1 MSDWVVQAAAFA
13 RAQLLSAVEQAF
25 GQFDQVLADHAP
37 KETKKED
44 APRVRMLP
52 GEQGNV
58 GEAEIEDL
66 LRRALGCFMAVRNVS
81 KVGQGH
87 ELDLELVSR
96 DGTIRIRI
104 DVKNSYNTYL
114 PEAEITRFYND
125 VDGMKPP
132 VTAGILFMRPGLR
145 TADTSMRLVEKR
157 NQTVVY
163 QIGWWATD
171 LLIETIHE
179 IIVNEKMKQRTDAVT
194 VTGEKQINEAFR
206 HMSQLVSFQNKLAAK
221 TLETAEEWKSV
232 GAELNRTTA
241 EKLRAAHTLNPNAI
255 TAQTLR
261 DFEQH
266 IPKRKR
272 GGKPNVSSFFLNPDD
287 DAPPSKRPKTNHLD
301 NQK

>member
-1 MSDWVVQAAAFA
+1 MSWDNLAQAAAFA
-13 RAQLLSAVEQAF
+13 KAQVFAAVEQAF
-25 GQFDQVLADHAP
+25 GQINQALVEHAKVDTKVDGSVPPP
-37 KETKKED
+37 K
-44 APRVRMLP
+44 MLP

-58 GEAEIEDL
+58 GEAEIEEL
-66 LRRALGCFMAVRNVS
+66 LKRALGCFMSVRNVS

-87 ELDLELVSR
+87 ELDLELLSR
-96 DGTIRIRI
+96 DGKIRIRI

-114 PEAEITRFYND
+114 PEAEINRFYND
-125 VDGMKPP
+125 VDGLKPAI
-132 VTAGILFMRPGLR
+132 TAGILFMRPGLR
-145 TADTSMRLVEKR
+145 TADTSMRIVEKR

-179 IIVNEKMKQRTDAVT
+179 IIVNEKMQEKADAVLI
-194 VTGEKQINEAFR
+194 TGEKQINEAFR
-206 HMSQLVSFQNKLAAK
+206 HLSQLVSFQNKLAAK
-221 TLETAEEWKSV
+221 TLETVEEWKSI

-261 DFEQH
+261 EFEQH

-272 GGKPNVSSFFLNPDD
+272 GGKPNISNFFLDLAEEDD
-287 DAPPSKRPKTNHLD
+287 SSSSKRVK
-301 NQK
+301 K